1 MLAFLP
7 LAILISMTE
16 PVPACA
22 VPNAPASVVSSFPPE
37 TPYRMMQPGANGDA
51 IVYLMVSLD
60 AKSQIQR
67 VEVVASSNPLATA
80 SAVYA
85 TKRSQFQTQ
94 VVSCQSLPGA
104 YIYVIEYESCGDLR
118 RSNRRRPAPIDPA
131 HYLSGTWSC
140 RSDDGTVADEA
151 FVIDAQVHTLSHTRG
166 DATESFTQ
174 DSPTTWH
181 VAGPNGIPE
190 ERGKSWVENWYFT
203 SFAPQRPSH
212 TMYVRVDEKRF
223 RRAIDST
230 VENLVTYRLDSCNR
244 TG

>member
-7 LAILISMTE
+7 LALLISMTQ
-16 PVPACA
+16 PTACA
-22 VPNAPASVVSSFPPE
+22 VPDAPASVVRAFPPE
-37 TPYRMMQPGANGDA
+37 TPYRMTLTGANGAA
-51 IVYLMVSLD
+51 IVYLMVLLD

-67 VEVVASSNPLATA
+67 VEVVASSNPLATE
-80 SAVYA
+80 SAIHA
-85 TKRSQFQTQ
+85 TNRSQFQTQ

-104 YIYVIEYESCGDLR
+104 YFYVIEYESSGDFR
-118 RSNRRRPAPIDPA
+118 WSNRHRPAPIDPV

-140 RSDDGTVADEA
+140 RSDDGTVTGEA
-151 FVIDAQVHTLSHTRG
+151 FVIDAQVHTLRHTRG

-181 VAGPNGIPE
+181 VAGPDGIPE

-203 SFAPQRPSH
+203 SSAPQRPSH

-230 VENLVTYRLDSCNR
+230 VENLVTYRLDSCSR

>member
-104 YIYVIEYESCGDLR
+104 YIYVIEYESGGDLR